1 MALSGVNAKNRSP
14 DTHPLETPMK
24 NRVSRTQQHLEAA
37 GHLLRWFLVVA
48 VWAILTAIVCL
59 ERAYA
64 CSVV

>member
-1 MALSGVNAKNRSP
+1 
-14 DTHPLETPMK
+14 MK
-24 NRVSRTQQHLEAA
+24 NRVSRIQQHLEAA